1 MIKEITREWLEKNNA
16 CQSGINDWKKENDHE
31 TITTIK
37 RNIERNPKQAN
48 WIITKVMNEEQNK
61 KYSLFAALQV
71 FPLWEKKYPKQAAIW
86 KKWADNHANYATAT
100 AADAAAYAAYAAA
113 SDAAIAAI
121 AAIAATDAA
130 DAAAYAAYAAAAYAA
145 TAAIAATDA
154 ADAAAY
160 AATATAA
167 DAAIAATDAADA
179 AAAVYAVYAADTC
192 NNDMIVK
199 ILNYGLS
206 LLLTE

>member
-48 WIITKVMNEEQNK
+48 WIITKVMNKEQNK
-61 KYSLFAALQV
+61 KYALFAALQV
-71 FPLWEKKYPKQAAIW
+71 FPLWDKKYPKQAAVW
-86 KKWADNHANYATAT
+86 KKWADNHANYATA
-100 AADAAAYAAYAAA
+100 AAVY
-113 SDAAIAAI
+113 
-121 AAIAATDAA
+121 AAIAATAAA
-130 DAAAYAAYAAAAYAA
+130 DADAA
-145 TAAIAATDA
+145 T
-154 ADAAAY
+154 
-160 AATATAA
+160 
-167 DAAIAATDAADA
+167 
-179 AAAVYAVYAADTC
+179 AAVYAVYAADTC
-192 NNDMIVK
+192 NKDMIVK

>member
-16 CQSGINDWKKENDHE
+16 CQSGINDWEKENDHE

-61 KYSLFAALQV
+61 KYALFAALQV

-100 AADAAAYAAYAAA
+100 
-113 SDAAIAAI
+113 
-121 AAIAATDAA
+121 
-130 DAAAYAAYAAAAYAA
+130 DAAAYAAYAAAAD
-145 TAAIAATDA
+145 AAIAATA
-154 ADAAAY
+154 ATAATDAAAY
-160 AATATAA
+160 AAYAAAA

-179 AAAVYAVYAADTC
+179 DAAVYAVYAADTC

>member
-16 CQSGINDWKKENDHE
+16 CQAGINDWKKENDHE

-61 KYSLFAALQV
+61 KYALFAALQV
-71 FPLWEKKYPKQAAIW
+71 FPLWDKKYPKQAAIW
-86 KKWADNHANYATAT
+86 KKWADNHANYADAAYDAAADAADAAADAADAAAAH
-100 AADAAAYAAYAAA
+100 AADAAAYAADVTY
-113 SDAAIAAI
+113 D
-121 AAIAATDAA
+121 
-130 DAAAYAAYAAAAYAA
+130 AAYAARVAY
-145 TAAIAATDA
+145 D
-154 ADAAAY
+154 
-160 AATATAA
+160 
-167 DAAIAATDAADA
+167 
-179 AAAVYAVYAADTC
+179 AADTC
-192 NNDMIVK
+192 NKDMIVK

>member
-16 CQSGINDWKKENDHE
+16 CQSGINDWEKENDHE

-61 KYSLFAALQV
+61 KYALFAALQV

-100 AADAAAYAAYAAA
+100 DATATDAAY
-113 SDAAIAAI
+113 AAIAAI
-121 AAIAATDAA
+121 AAIDAIDA
-130 DAAAYAAYAAAAYAA
+130 DAAYAAYAAAAAA
-145 TAAIAATDA
+145 AYAATDA
-154 ADAAAY
+154 ADAA
-160 AATATAA
+160 
-167 DAAIAATDAADA
+167 
-179 AAAVYAVYAADTC
+179 VYAVYTADTC

>member
-16 CQSGINDWKKENDHE
+16 CQAGINDCEKENDHE

-48 WIITKVMNEEQNK
+48 WIITKLMNEEQNK

-71 FPLWEKKYPKQAAIW
+71 FPLWDKKYPKKAAIW
-86 KKWADNHANYATAT
+86 KYWADNHANYATTAT
-100 AADAAAYAAYAAA
+100 AAAVYAAIAANAAADAAYAAA
-113 SDAAIAAI
+113 NAADADAAY
-121 AAIAATDAA
+121 AAIAATAAADAA
-130 DAAAYAAYAAAAYAA
+130 DAA
-145 TAAIAATDA
+145 T
-154 ADAAAY
+154 
-160 AATATAA
+160 
-167 DAAIAATDAADA
+167 
-179 AAAVYAVYAADTC
+179 AAVYAVYAADTC
-192 NNDMIVK
+192 NKDMIVK

>member
-61 KYSLFAALQV
+61 KYALFAALQV

-100 AADAAAYAAYAAA
+100 DAAYAAADAAYAAYAADT
-113 SDAAIAAI
+113 DAAIAATAAY

-130 DAAAYAAYAAAAYAA
+130 DAAASVY
-145 TAAIAATDA
+145 
-154 ADAAAY
+154 
-160 AATATAA
+160 
-167 DAAIAATDAADA
+167 
-179 AAAVYAVYAADTC
+179 AVYAVYAADTC
-192 NNDMIVK
+192 NKDMIVK

>member
-16 CQSGINDWKKENDHE
+16 CQSGINDWEKENDHE

-71 FPLWEKKYPKQAAIW
+71 FPLWEKKYPKHAAIW

-100 AADAAAYAAYAAA
+100 AAAAYAAYAAA
-113 SDAAIAAI
+113 ADAAIAAT
-121 AAIAATDAA
+121 AATDA
-130 DAAAYAAYAAAAYAA
+130 AAAYAAYAAAAAA
-145 TAAIAATDA
+145 AYAATDA
-154 ADAAAY
+154 ADA
-160 AATATAA
+160 T
-167 DAAIAATDAADA
+167 
-179 AAAVYAVYAADTC
+179 AAVYAVYAVDTC

>member
-16 CQSGINDWKKENDHE
+16 CQAGINDCEKENDHE

-48 WIITKVMNEEQNK
+48 WIITKLMNEEQNK

-71 FPLWEKKYPKQAAIW
+71 FPLWDKKYPKKAAIW
-86 KKWADNHANYATAT
+86 KYWADNHANYATAT
-100 AADAAAYAAYAAA
+100 AAAVYAAIAANAAADAAYAAA
-113 SDAAIAAI
+113 NAADADAAY
-121 AAIAATDAA
+121 AAIAATAAADAA
-130 DAAAYAAYAAAAYAA
+130 DAA
-145 TAAIAATDA
+145 T
-154 ADAAAY
+154 
-160 AATATAA
+160 
-167 DAAIAATDAADA
+167 
-179 AAAVYAVYAADTC
+179 AAVYAVYAADTC
-192 NNDMIVK
+192 NKDMIVK

>member
-48 WIITKVMNEEQNK
+48 WIITKVMNDEQNK
-61 KYSLFAALQV
+61 KYALFAALQV
-71 FPLWEKKYPKQAAIW
+71 FPLWEKKYQKQAASWI
-86 KKWADNHANYATAT
+86 KWADNHANYATAT
-100 AADAAAYAAYAAA
+100 DAYAAYAAA
-113 SDAAIAAI
+113 SDAAIAAT
-121 AAIAATDAA
+121 AATAA
-130 DAAAYAAYAAAAYAA
+130 DAAYAAYAAAAY
-145 TAAIAATDA
+145 T
-154 ADAAAY
+154 
-160 AATATAA
+160 
-167 DAAIAATDAADA
+167 AIAATDAADA
-179 AAAVYAVYAADTC
+179 AAAVYAVYAVYAADTC
-192 NNDMIVK
+192 NKDMIVK